1 VAEAIVGGMDLEWDA
16 AKDAENR
23 RKHGLPLAAAARLDW
38 DAGAI
43 EPDLRRDYGEPRWT
57 LTATLDGRMHV
68 CVFTLRNGRR
78 RIISLGKANLRERR
92 KHGNRTPPTF
102 D

>member
-1 VAEAIVGGMDLEWDA
+1 MDLEWDE

-23 RKHGLPLAAAARLDW
+23 RKHGLALANAARLDW
-38 DAGAI
+38 TAGEI
-43 EPDLRRDYGEPRWT
+43 EQDLRRDYGEPRWRVRAP
-57 LTATLDGRMHV
+57 LEGRLHV

-78 RIISLGKANLRERR
+78 RIISLRKANLRERR
-92 KHGNRTPPTF
+92 RYADRTKTSA

>member
-1 VAEAIVGGMDLEWDA
+1 MDLEWDA

-38 DAGAI
+38 DAAVRD
-43 EPDLRRDYGEPRWT
+43 EDQRRDYGEQRWT
-57 LTATLDGRMHV
+57 ATAPLDGRLHV
-68 CVFTLRNGRR
+68 CAYTLRAGRL
-78 RIISLGKANLRERR
+78 RIISLRKANERERR
-92 KHGNRTPPTF
+92 RYGHRTASTA